1 MQHHARP
8 HASIRRPLLPHQVA
22 SSRSQSRG
30 EELTSWNRA
39 GRQHELNRALYASK
53 RGHPM
58 DYARPRGGRSC
69 GAQEAWGGKAIW
81 SKQIGKV
88 A

>member
-1 MQHHARP
+1 M
-8 HASIRRPLLPHQVA
+8 RRPLLSHQAA
-22 SSRSQSRG
+22 SSRSQSRREG
-30 EELTSWNRA
+30 FTCWNRS
-39 GRQHELNRALYASK
+39 GCQHELYRALYVSK

-58 DYARPRGGRSC
+58 DYARRRGGRSC